1 MRCINSKTNYN
12 DGCAYSCK
20 RGYTAI
26 SGNQARKCQA
36 DGTWSGQELVCEG
49 NLLKVTIK
57 LLSRPARYTLMYRT
71 VFFCD
76 STS

>member
-49 NLLKVTIK
+49 IIMISKE
-57 LLSRPARYTLMYRT
+57 
-71 VFFCD
+71 
-76 STS
+76 